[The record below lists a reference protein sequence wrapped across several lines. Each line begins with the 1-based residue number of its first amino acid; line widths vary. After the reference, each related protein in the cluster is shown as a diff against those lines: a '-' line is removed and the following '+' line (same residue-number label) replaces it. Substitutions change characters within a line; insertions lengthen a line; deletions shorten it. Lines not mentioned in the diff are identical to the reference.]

1 MCHDRVLWR
10 RRDACW
16 PTIPRVKTRIG
27 TVGIPNPQ
35 IFGCAVLRGWAPHG
49 RSCAP
54 PPVCLSVCRCLSATP
69 GRRRLCRRRRTDRK
83 KDGQVRPR
91 RPAAPPTPHITCS
104 KNPAFSHIAYGGK
117 VCYNNPVFA
126 ARGSGPC
133 GTWCISTPDWYKGD
147 PSAKTCRTLRRASS
161 TPRLTTRQR
170 WRARDLSMRCE
181 RPHDETPFRQIS
193 QTSTRKLQAG
203 RRGGG
208 LVETIAYVSCSVSLC
223 NPSEQLT
230 DSMCARPLAA
240 AHL

>member
-1 MCHDRVLWR
+1 MQFSEVG
-10 RRDACW
+10 
-16 PTIPRVKTRIG
+16 PR
-27 TVGIPNPQ
+27 TVGH
-35 IFGCAVLRGWAPHG
+35 VR
-49 RSCAP
+49 P
-54 PPVCLSVCRCLSATP
+54 PPCVCLSVAVSLRRPAGAGCAADA
-69 GRRRLCRRRRTDRK
+69 GRIARK
-83 KDGQVRPR
+83 TGKCVPAR

-208 LVETIAYVSCSVSLC
+208 LVETIAYVSSSCSVSLC

>member
-1 MCHDRVLWR
+1 MSRVPNTPDCENTNEVWNRPDRFATAV
-10 RRDACW
+10 CC
-16 PTIPRVKTRIG
+16 T
-27 TVGIPNPQ
+27 PQ
-35 IFGCAVLRGWAPHG
+35 KSGCALLRGRGPHG
-49 RSCAP
+49 RLCALI
-54 PPVCLSVCRCLSATP
+54 PVCLSVCLSLS
-69 GRRRLCRRRRTDRK
+69 LCDA
-83 KDGQVRPR
+83 RPAQAAAADAIKTGKFV
-91 RPAAPPTPHITCS
+91 PAAPPTPHITCS

-133 GTWCISTPDWYKGD
+133 GTWCISTLDWSGARGILR
-147 PSAKTCRTLRRASS
+147 PRPATLRRASS

-203 RRGGG
+203 RRG
-208 LVETIAYVSCSVSLC
+208 VDTEEVACVSCSVCLC
-223 NPSEQLT
+223 SPTEQLT